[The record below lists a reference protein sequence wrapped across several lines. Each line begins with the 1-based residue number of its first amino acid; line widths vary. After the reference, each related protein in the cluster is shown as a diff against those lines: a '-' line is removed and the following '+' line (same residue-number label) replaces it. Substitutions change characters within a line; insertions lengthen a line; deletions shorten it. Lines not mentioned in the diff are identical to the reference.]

1 LLSTDFRSI
10 DGLAAGDCYL
20 PDNGS
25 LIAWDALVER
35 QQRQEMG
42 PYVADAGM

>member
-1 LLSTDFRSI
+1 LTTDFRSI
-10 DGLAAGDCYL
+10 DWLAACDCYL

-25 LIAWDALVER
+25 LIAWDASVER
-35 QQRQEMG
+35 QQRHGKE